1 MSEKADLI
9 GRVRGAYKDLQ
20 LVVRDLPDEK
30 MNEVCLGEWSSKDL
44 LAHLASWDEFAA
56 EDLRRVGRGHV
67 PCLAAFKP
75 AEIDQ
80 WNEFFMKM
88 RRFWPLVQV
97 RFESQHSHDDLVKVL
112 NFLPETMFAAGHMV
126 SSYCTIASQHYG
138 EHAGHIRE
146 GSHRSQ
152 LGKEPE
158 PWAGTSS
165 SPN

>member
-1 MSEKADLI
+1 MNEKADLI
-9 GRVRGAYKDLQ
+9 ARVRGAHKDLQ

-44 LAHLASWDEFAA
+44 LAHLASWDEFAGG
-56 EDLRRVGRGHV
+56 DMRRVGRGHV

-80 WNEFFMKM
+80 WNQFFMKT

-97 RFESQHSHDDLVKVL
+97 RFESQHSHDHLVEVL
-112 NFLPETMFAAGHMV
+112 NSLPETMFAAGHMV
-126 SSYCTIASQHYG
+126 SSYCTITSQHHG

-146 GSHRSQ
+146 RSHTLH
-152 LGKEPE
+152 LGKEPDT
-158 PWAGTSS
+158 WAGTSS
-165 SPN
+165 SPS